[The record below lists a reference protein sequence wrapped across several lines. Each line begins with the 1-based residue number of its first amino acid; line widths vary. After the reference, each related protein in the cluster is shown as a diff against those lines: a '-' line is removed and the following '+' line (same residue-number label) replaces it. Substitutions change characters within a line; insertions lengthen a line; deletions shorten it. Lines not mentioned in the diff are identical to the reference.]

1 MESVLDQLC
10 QFFHNLNFSYCV
22 FLKTNKQ
29 TVICFLSETT
39 YTEKVAV
46 CVFFTVRYETLA
58 VATEAESRQDPN
70 LPLKTGGKRLTVST
84 NTHIFF
90 FFDMIVCLSVLWLV
104 FKDCRLSD
112 IWISIVLGDPLI
124 FSQMWIIESKC
135 QSTYECT
142 VHAIWIFLYQHQK
155 SPLLPWIRT

>member
-22 FLKTNKQ
+22 FFKKKK
-29 TVICFLSETT
+29 VICFLSETT

-84 NTHIFF
+84 NTHIFYF

-142 VHAIWIFLYQHQK
+142 VHANWTFLYQHQK

>member
-22 FLKTNKQ
+22 FLKKKKKK
-29 TVICFLSETT
+29 VICFLSETT

-90 FFDMIVCLSVLWLV
+90 FLWHDCLFICVVISV
-104 FKDCRLSD
+104 
-112 IWISIVLGDPLI
+112 
-124 FSQMWIIESKC
+124 
-135 QSTYECT
+135 
-142 VHAIWIFLYQHQK
+142 
-155 SPLLPWIRT
+155 

>member
-1 MESVLDQLC
+1 MC
-10 QFFHNLNFSYCV
+10 
-22 FLKTNKQ
+22 LKKKK
-29 TVICFLSETT
+29 VICFLSETT

-84 NTHIFF
+84 NTHIFYF

-104 FKDCRLSD
+104 FKDCGLSD
-112 IWISIVLGDPLI
+112 IWYLNLNLDSSWRSPHFQSNVNNRIQMSEHLLYCSCYLNFSLPAPKVATIALNLNIKI
-124 FSQMWIIESKC
+124 FIC
-135 QSTYECT
+135 R
-142 VHAIWIFLYQHQK
+142 A
-155 SPLLPWIRT
+155 